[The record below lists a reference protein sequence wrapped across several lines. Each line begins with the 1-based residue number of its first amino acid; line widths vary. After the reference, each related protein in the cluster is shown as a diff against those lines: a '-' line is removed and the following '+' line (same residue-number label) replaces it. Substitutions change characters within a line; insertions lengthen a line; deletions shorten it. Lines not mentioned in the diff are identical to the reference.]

1 MSNLIEV
8 SMKLSDKTVSNVN
21 EILVNSNMDNGA
33 SVVANSVEL
42 FKMLIEHINSGGD
55 ILLKNK
61 SGIVEKLTIRL
72 D

>member
-1 MSNLIEV
+1 MSNLVEV
-8 SMKLSDKTVSNVN
+8 SMKLSDKTVSSVN
-21 EILVNSNMDNGA
+21 EIMVNSGMVNGA
-33 SVVANSVEL
+33 SVVANSVQL
-42 FKMLIEHINSGGD
+42 FKMLIEHVNSGGE